1 MHKQLTALACAL
13 SIMSCAPPCVPFS
26 RAAHEVACGDGGVL
40 VATLFAGN
48 DTVLGSKCS
57 VTLDA
62 GVPVAVMTG
71 VVCPGEQLER
81 LASRVESPC
90 EVPVVPDGE
99 LMMSDAV
106 SLHTDGGVTRCAAR

>member
-1 MHKQLTALACAL
+1 MHKELTALGCAL
-13 SIMSCAPPCVPFS
+13 SLMSCAPPCVPFS

-71 VVCPGEQLER
+71 VVCPGEPLER